1 LVVGFT
7 GKHTGTVLRFILSVA
22 IGIASSIGA
31 TQVAASIGGW
41 RAVPLMLMAGLF
53 MFVAVSNA
61 TR

>member
-1 LVVGFT
+1 
-7 GKHTGTVLRFILSVA
+7 VLRFILSVA